1 MENNINKAIRI
12 LIILS
17 LAIVADS
24 FTHISRS
31 RSGTELLVCHQGKRD
46 ENYFD
51 AHDRRTFLSQVLA
64 ASALIVS
71 AEIVDATDA
80 TPVIPKYDQAPSTK
94 KQKLG
99 GLAGKIRKIALV
111 MVC

>member
-1 MENNINKAIRI
+1 MRV
-12 LIILS
+12 LIILC

-24 FTHISRS
+24 FTPSSRS
-31 RSGTELLVCHQGKRD
+31 RSGAELVVCHQGKRD
-46 ENYFD
+46 DDDEFN
-51 AHDRRTFLSQVLA
+51 RRTFLSQVLA

-71 AEIVDATDA
+71 AEVADAADIS
-80 TPVIPKYDQAPSTK
+80 PVIPKYNQAPSTK
-94 KQKLG
+94 KLG